1 MNITGRDLE
10 DKYERIMDSLNLY
23 DSIWEDIDINL
34 LLLAFIHPSGEKYI
48 PESMRKKQYDKY
60 LCNNYEWFEFVG
72 DGILEIIVTTI
83 VTEIQDVDIL
93 KNANIYKEELVKNIT
108 LYCYMI
114 RRGLCKEIIMDPE
127 KKYKYKMCADI
138 FEALIGI

>member
-83 VTEIQDVDIL
+83 VTEIQDVDIF
-93 KNANIYKEELVKNIT
+93 AFFNISTSCISVTIVVTIISNIPSPT
-108 LYCYMI
+108 NSNHS
-114 RRGLCKEIIMDPE
+114 
-127 KKYKYKMCADI
+127 
-138 FEALIGI
+138 